1 MQPLKEIFSLIKP
14 RFEREKEQIY
24 FNGILTNRWKSNEEA
39 SKSIWPET
47 TEINRK
53 IYLSR
58 LKRNVLNQTV
68 KSTLLAK
75 GNTPYRAAFLDCWRK
90 LAAVHILGGLG
101 LRKGSIWM
109 AKHTLKKAIQYEFTE
124 IVVSLVRA
132 LELKESVSGSPKE
145 YDKYSKLVDHFEELY
160 AAENKAVRY
169 FTQLSSFFSNSKADD
184 SEMIELVDGFI
195 NDLEKDLKTYP
206 SYRYTYY
213 TLHLMATHAQ
223 LINDHNALGNICK
236 DAINFFSNKDYPIPR
251 TVKFTFTFKPI
262 TAALQLKDYT
272 AAQKYIDSALTMVDD
287 GSYNQII
294 CLIYQAIL
302 GFHSDQPKLVQSAI
316 RANTNRKKFPAV
328 EEQWKIIEA
337 YAHLK
342 DIDIGHKF
350 KLSRFLNEVPIY
362 SKDKRGNNI
371 SIIVLQML
379 FHLKLNERGKI
390 IDKMETLATYS
401 YRYLR
406 KDDTF
411 RGNCFIRMLSC
422 IPKAHFNAIAL
433 ERHAKKYTDQLGTYQ
448 GGEIEIIPYEK
459 LWQLVLEYLGTGRR

>member
-24 FNGILTNRWKSNEEA
+24 FDGILSNQWKNNKDA
-39 SKSIWPET
+39 SQFIWPET
-47 TEINRK
+47 TEVNRK

-58 LKRNVLNQTV
+58 LKRNVLNKTIQA
-68 KSTLLAK
+68 TLLTK
-75 GNTPYRAAFLDCWRK
+75 GKSPYKDAFFDCWRK

-109 AKHTLKKAIQYEFTE
+109 AKNTLKKAIQYEFTE
-124 IVVSLVRA
+124 IIVSLARD

-145 YDKYSKLVDHFEELY
+145 YEKYAKLVDDYKELY
-160 AAENKAVRY
+160 DAENKAVRY
-169 FTQLSSFFSNSKADD
+169 FTKLSSYLSNSKADD
-184 SEMIELVDGFI
+184 SKVIELIENFVV
-195 NDLEKDLKTYP
+195 DLEKDLKTYP

-236 DAINFFSNKDYPIPR
+236 DALDFFSNKGYPIPL

-262 TAALQLKDYT
+262 TAALQLKDYS
-272 AAQKYIDSALTMVDD
+272 AAQKYIESALTMVYD
-287 GSYNQII
+287 GTYNQII

-448 GGEIEIIPYEK
+448 GGEIEIIPYEQ